1 MTPPAPEAVQAAARA
16 FIYGY
21 PLVYGLREVAGFAT
35 GHSTLPV
42 SAPWNTFGYA
52 RELLG
57 PETTFVTPNNDTLYT
72 LAALDLSAG
81 PQLIGVPDT
90 GERYYVLQC
99 VDAWTNNFAYIGTR
113 ASGNREGRFCFAGP
127 GYDGAVP
134 DGATLVRSPTDVCMI
149 VGRVQVDGVDDLPA
163 VHALQDRFTI
173 EPVGTP
179 AGPPRGV
186 PAGDPAAREDLAWW
200 ETFRVQ
206 LAAFPPPAA
215 DAELLEALRPLGV
228 LEPATPYADPDPG
241 LAATLVAAQQA
252 AEAKIEELGKGGA
265 PGPNGW
271 VSAKHIFDYN
281 LDHLGPGTID
291 SPQWKIA
298 DRAVAYAT
306 RAAAARAGLFGNH
319 GYEADYELIF
329 TDAGGEQL
337 SGEHRYELRLETP
350 PPVDAFWSLTMYSVP
365 DYLLVANPI
374 GRYSIGDRTPGLR
387 HGEDGSL
394 TLLLQHEP
402 PAEDEQANWLPAPSG
417 AFRPVLRMYAPGAAV
432 LDGTYALPPIRR
444 IG

>member
-1 MTPPAPEAVQAAARA
+1 
-16 FIYGY
+16 
-21 PLVYGLREVAGFAT
+21 
-35 GHSTLPV
+35 
-42 SAPWNTFGYA
+42 
-52 RELLG
+52 
-57 PETTFVTPNNDTLYT
+57 
-72 LAALDLSAG
+72 
-81 PQLIGVPDT
+81 
-90 GERYYVLQC
+90 
-99 VDAWTNNFAYIGTR
+99 
-113 ASGNREGRFCFAGP
+113 
-127 GYDGAVP
+127 
-134 DGATLVRSPTDVCMI
+134 
-149 VGRVQVDGVDDLPA
+149 
-163 VHALQDRFTI
+163 
-173 EPVGTP
+173 VGTP

-200 ETFRVQ
+200 ERFRVQ

-215 DAELLEALRPLGV
+215 DAELLAAMRPLGV
-228 LEPATPYADPDPG
+228 LEPTSPYVDPDPA

-252 AEAKIEELGKGGA
+252 AEAKIEELGRGGA

-271 VSAKHIFDYN
+271 ISAMHIFDYN

-291 SPQWKIA
+291 RPQWKIA

-337 SGEHRYELRLETP
+337 TGEHRYELRLETP

-387 HGEDGSL
+387 HDGDGAL
-394 TLLLQHEP
+394 TLRLQHEP

-417 AFRPVLRMYAPGAAV
+417 PFRPVMRMYVPGAAV
-432 LDGTYALPPIRR
+432 LDGSYALPPIRR